1 MRKLILFNF
10 LLLLL
15 STNILHAQSY
25 KSNILFQKTNYPV
38 AAIQVPFDEDV
49 VTDAVKDYMSS
60 KGYKDAHYKDFVVF
74 RDVPLQANTSALS
87 DAYFNITKKNRSEK
101 DVTIISL
108 LPVKKGLTLAP
119 ATEEDSAVVSSAL
132 VYLDSL
138 VDRVQRYSMMKQIQT
153 QQKVLDKTKSKML
166 SLKNDSGDLAKKIR
180 SYESDLAQNKTSQD
194 KQTKLINSLATGDQ
208 DGLAKAHKQM
218 DKLLDNQTDY
228 EKKIRNYKADLE
240 KNTQD
245 RQTEQSMFDSQTQAL
260 NALKQRYQA
269 IGIPAPK

>member
-1 MRKLILFNF
+1 MRILLLSIL

-15 STNILHAQSY
+15 SMNILHAQSY
-25 KSNILFQKTNYPV
+25 KSSMLFQKNNYPV

-74 RDVPLQANTSALS
+74 RDVPLQANSSVLS
-87 DAYFNITKKNRSEK
+87 DAYFNITKKNHSEK

-119 ATEEDSAVVSSAL
+119 ATEEDSAVVSSSL
-132 VYLDSL
+132 IYLDSL

-180 SYESDLAQNKTSQD
+180 GYESDLAQNKTSQD
-194 KQTKLINSLATGDQ
+194 KQTKVINSLATGDQ

-240 KNTQD
+240 KNSQD
-245 RQTEQSMFDSQTQAL
+245 RQTQQTMFDSQTQAL
-260 NALKQRYQA
+260 NALKQA
-269 IGIPAPK
+269 IPGHRRSGS

>member
-1 MRKLILFNF
+1 MRKQ
-10 LLLLL
+10 LLLTYLVLL
-15 STNILHAQSY
+15 TMTMLKAQSY
-25 KSNILFQKTNYPV
+25 KSNLLFQKNSYPV

-60 KGYKDAHYKDFVVF
+60 KGYKDSHYKDFVVF
-74 RDVPLQANTSALS
+74 RDVPLQNNPSVLS
-87 DAYFNITKKNRSEK
+87 DAYFSISKKSHSEK

-108 LPVKKGLTLAP
+108 LPVKKGLTLVP
-119 ATEEDSAVVSSAL
+119 ATEEDSMVVSSSL

-138 VDRVQRYSMMKQIQT
+138 VDRVQRYSLMKQIQT
-153 QQKVLDKTKSKML
+153 QQKTVDKTKSKML

-180 SYESDLAQNKTSQD
+180 NYESDLAENKISQD
-194 KQTKLINSLATGDQ
+194 KQTKLINSVATGDQ
-208 DGLAKAHKQM
+208 DGLSKAHKQM

-245 RQTEQSMFDSQTQAL
+245 RQTEQTLFDSQTQAL
-260 NALKQRYQA
+260 NALRQRYQN
-269 IGIPAPK
+269 IGAPAPK